1 MPSPTHG
8 YARRAM
14 PRSTPATP
22 KDALELAT
30 ATHLAGRRVDMGTL
44 ARELGVGRATL
55 YRWFGSREAL
65 LEQMLLA
72 RARTFIAL
80 AREQAGGAGDERLLQ
95 TIRIV
100 VVAAAAARPV
110 RWLVQREPTLALRIL
125 AGRRGRMHELL
136 VEESVRDLA
145 TTRGEQEA
153 ERLRERLDA
162 TIQLIAALLWVSIA
176 IGEDPPVERIVRLA
190 RELLG
195 GEAVAEAPRRRR
207 SRARA

>member
-1 MPSPTHG
+1 
-8 YARRAM
+8 M

-55 YRWFGSREAL
+55 YRWFGSREEL

-100 VVAAAAARPV
+100 VVARN
-110 RWLVQREPTLALRIL
+110 
-125 AGRRGRMHELL
+125 G
-136 VEESVRDLA
+136 
-145 TTRGEQEA
+145 
-153 ERLRERLDA
+153 RLRSFSAAMAAGKISIWRSTVRKVSSRPSSAKNASGSA
-162 TIQLIAALLWVSIA
+162 TRRTTEHDTSPSFHLWPARFAV
-176 IGEDPPVERIVRLA
+176 IVT
-190 RELLG
+190 
-195 GEAVAEAPRRRR
+195 
-207 SRARA
+207 